1 MGLLDID
8 INKETPITS
17 EYLIQN
23 KYMSNGLGIYK
34 KIVEICS
41 KDLIKISGLGR
52 PVKYRMTT
60 FDYEYNI
67 CTKNLMLRIPAIES
81 WWYIKGVKPFKPDH
95 TWSTEYPNYDG
106 RQLHALL
113 HDFSTFPNGAWISR
127 DCMMF
132 QNIINESDLELVI
145 NRLEQLAIDC
155 NIVIEN
161 H

>member
-8 INKETPITS
+8 INKDTPITS

-23 KYMSNGLGIYK
+23 KYISNGFGIYK
-34 KIVEICS
+34 KIVELCS
-41 KDLIKISGLGR
+41 KDLIRVGGLGS

-60 FDYEYNI
+60 FDYKYNT
-67 CTKNLMLRIPAIES
+67 CTKNLMINIPAIES
-81 WWYIKGVKPFKPDH
+81 WWYIKNVKSSRG
-95 TWSTEYPNYDG
+95 WSTEYPNYDG
-106 RQLHALL
+106 RQFYALL
-113 HDFSTFPNGAWISR
+113 HSTFPNGAWIAK

-132 QNIINESDLELVI
+132 QNIINESDLELII
-145 NRLEQLAIDC
+145 NCLEQLALDC

>member
-1 MGLLDID
+1 MGLLDIE
-8 INKETPITS
+8 NKETPITS

-23 KYMSNGLGIYK
+23 KYISNGFGIYK
-34 KIVEICS
+34 KTVELCC
-41 KDLIKISGLGR
+41 KDLRGMAGM

-60 FDYEYNI
+60 FNYEYNI

-81 WWYIKGVKPFKPDH
+81 WWYIKGIPTSH
-95 TWSTEYPNYDG
+95 GWSTEYPNYDG
-106 RQLHALL
+106 RQLYALL
-113 HDFSTFPNGAWISR
+113 HDFSTFPNGAWIAR

-132 QNIINESDLELVI
+132 QHIINESDLELVI
-145 NRLEQLAIDC
+145 NRLEQLALDC

>member
-8 INKETPITS
+8 INKEIPITS

-23 KYMSNGLGIYK
+23 KYVSNGFGIYK
-34 KIVEICS
+34 KTVEICS
-41 KDLIKISGLGR
+41 KDLCGMGGM

-60 FDYEYNI
+60 FDYQYNT
-67 CTKNLMLRIPAIES
+67 CTKNLMIIIPAIES
-81 WWYIKGVKPFKPDH
+81 WWYIKIKNVKSSH
-95 TWSTEYPNYDG
+95 GWSTEYPNYDG
-106 RQLHALL
+106 RQLYALL
-113 HDFSTFPNGAWISR
+113 HDFSTFPNGAWIAR

-132 QNIINESDLELVI
+132 QHIINESDLELVI
-145 NRLEQLAIDC
+145 NRLEQLALDC

>member
-1 MGLLDID
+1 MGLLDIE
-8 INKETPITS
+8 NKDTPITS

-23 KYMSNGLGIYK
+23 KYMSNGFGIYK
-34 KIVEICS
+34 KIVEPCL
-41 KDLIKISGLGR
+41 KDLRGMGGM

-60 FDYEYNI
+60 FNYEYNI

-81 WWYIKGVKPFKPDH
+81 WWYIKGIPSSQ
-95 TWSTEYPNYDG
+95 STEYPNYDG
-106 RQLHALL
+106 RQFYALL
-113 HDFSTFPNGAWISR
+113 HDFSTFPNGAWIAR

-145 NRLEQLAIDC
+145 NRLEQLALDC

>member
-1 MGLLDID
+1 MGLLDIE
-8 INKETPITS
+8 NKDTPITS

-41 KDLIKISGLGR
+41 KDLIKVSGLGR

-60 FDYEYNI
+60 FDYKYNI

-81 WWYIKGVKPFKPDH
+81 WWYIKGIPTSH
-95 TWSTEYPNYDG
+95 GWHTEYPNYDG
-106 RQLHALL
+106 RQLYALL
-113 HDFSTFPNGAWISR
+113 HDISTFPNGAWISR

-155 NIVIEN
+155 NIVIEY

>member
-8 INKETPITS
+8 NKEIPITS

-23 KYMSNGLGIYK
+23 KYISNGLGIYEK
-34 KIVEICS
+34 TVEICS
-41 KDLIKISGLGR
+41 KNLNGMGGM

-60 FDYEYNI
+60 FDYQYNI
-67 CTKNLMLRIPAIES
+67 CTKNLMIIIPAIES
-81 WWYIKGVKPFKPDH
+81 WWYIKGVKPFKPGH

-106 RQLHALL
+106 RQLYALL
-113 HDFSTFPNGAWISR
+113 HDFSTFPNGTWISR
-127 DCMMF
+127 ECMMF

-145 NRLEQLAIDC
+145 NHLEQLALDC

>member
-1 MGLLDID
+1 MGLLDIENKD
-8 INKETPITS
+8 IPITS

-23 KYMSNGLGIYK
+23 KYINNGLGIYK
-34 KIVEICS
+34 KIVEPCS
-41 KDLIKISGLGR
+41 KDLIGMGGK

-67 CTKNLMLRIPAIES
+67 CTKNLMIIIPAIES
-81 WWYIKGVKPFKPDH
+81 WWYIKGIH
-95 TWSTEYPNYDG
+95 SSHGWTTEYPNYDG
-106 RQLHALL
+106 RQFYALL

-127 DCMMF
+127 DRMMF
-132 QNIINESDLELVI
+132 PNIINESDLELII
-145 NRLEQLAIDC
+145 NRLEQLALDC

>member
-8 INKETPITS
+8 INDTPITN

-23 KYMSNGLGIYK
+23 KYMYISNGFGIYK
-34 KIVEICS
+34 KTVELCS
-41 KDLIKISGLGR
+41 KDLTWMGGTS
-52 PVKYRMTT
+52 VQYRMTT

-67 CTKNLMLRIPAIES
+67 CTKNLIIIIPAIES
-81 WWYIKGVKPFKPDH
+81 WWYVKDVKSGYG
-95 TWSTEYPNYDG
+95 WSTEYPNFDG
-106 RQLHALL
+106 RKLYALL
-113 HDFSTFPNGAWISR
+113 HDYSTFPNGAWISR

-132 QNIINESDLELVI
+132 QKIINESDLELVI
-145 NRLEQLAIDC
+145 NRLEQLALDC

>member
-8 INKETPITS
+8 IKDIPITS

-23 KYMSNGLGIYK
+23 KYVSNGLGIYK
-34 KIVEICS
+34 KTVEICS
-41 KDLIKISGLGR
+41 KDLRGWGGM

-60 FDYEYNI
+60 FNYEYNI
-67 CTKNLMLRIPAIES
+67 CTKNLMLRIPEIES
-81 WWYIKGVKPFKPDH
+81 WWYIKDVPTNRG
-95 TWSTEYPNYDG
+95 WSTEYPNYDG
-106 RQLHALL
+106 RQLYALL
-113 HDFSTFPNGAWISR
+113 HDSSTFPNGAWIAR

-132 QNIINESDLELVI
+132 QNIINEFDLKLVI
-145 NRLEQLAIDC
+145 SSLEQLALDC

>member
-1 MGLLDID
+1 MGLLDIENKD
-8 INKETPITS
+8 IPITS

-23 KYMSNGLGIYK
+23 KYVSNGFGIYK
-34 KIVEICS
+34 KIVELCS
-41 KDLIKISGLGR
+41 KDLIGMGGM

-60 FDYEYNI
+60 FDYKYNI
-67 CTKNLMLRIPAIES
+67 CTKNLMIIIPAIES
-81 WWYIKGVKPFKPDH
+81 WWYIQGIH
-95 TWSTEYPNYDG
+95 SSHPNYSG
-106 RQLHALL
+106 RQFYALL

-132 QNIINESDLELVI
+132 PNIINESDLELVI
-145 NRLEQLAIDC
+145 NRLEQLALDC